1 MAVLLSCH
9 PSSLPLLSSQCP
21 DYLDPASFFLDPSV
35 SYSDDIILFWDSS
48 VKHWN
53 DIIGALAISVESNTR
68 KT

>member
-35 SYSDDIILFWDSS
+35 SYSDDTLLNRHTAAVSQSIDP
-48 VKHWN
+48 
-53 DIIGALAISVESNTR
+53 ANT
-68 KT
+68 